1 MVADKY
7 AAIDT
12 TQK

>member
-1 MVADKY
+1 MN
-7 AAIDT
+7 IDT